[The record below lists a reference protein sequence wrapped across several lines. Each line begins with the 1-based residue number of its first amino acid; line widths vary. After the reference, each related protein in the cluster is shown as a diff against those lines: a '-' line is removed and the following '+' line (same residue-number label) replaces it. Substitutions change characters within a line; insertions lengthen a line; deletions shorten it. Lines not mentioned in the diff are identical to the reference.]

1 MYIWLPTRRS
11 KHSLEK
17 AIIILLFSIVLTLV
31 ISSFVIILA
40 SLLAKKTITDR
51 EKNSP
56 FECGFD
62 PKGSA
67 RLPFSLRFFLIA
79 VIFLIFDV
87 EITLLLPLASIINLS
102 NIWAW
107 SFTGLFFILILL
119 IGLYHEWQQGALDW
133 ATWSYSQLWRLIC
146 IQKVLP

>member
-1 MYIWLPTRRS
+1 M
-11 KHSLEK
+11 
-17 AIIILLFSIVLTLV
+17 IIILSCLFVTL
-31 ISSFVIILA
+31 ILSSVVMLLA

-87 EITLLLPLASIINLS
+87 EITLLLPLAMIINFS
-102 NIWAW
+102 NI
-107 SFTGLFFILILL
+107 FTWTVTGAIFIFILLL
-119 IGLYHEWQQGALDW
+119 GLYHEWNQGALEW
-133 ATWSYSQLWRLIC
+133 AN
-146 IQKVLP
+146 